1 MANFFDDNEGL
12 KYQLKNPMMQEII
25 RLKERDFKDYGHFDY
40 APKDV
45 EDAMDSY
52 LRVLNIIGEIS
63 GEVLANN
70 AEGVDNQGVR
80 IEDNAI
86 IYADGTKENHKT
98 LTDAGVY
105 GLSLPRQY
113 GGLNFSYVPYVMA
126 AEIVSRGD
134 CGFANI
140 WGLQDCAETIDE
152 FGSQELKD
160 KYLPMINKGYTCSM
174 DLTEPDAGS
183 DLQAVRLKASFD
195 EKNNCWRL
203 NGVKRFITNGDA
215 DIKLVLARSEE
226 GTTDARGLSYF
237 VYDRRDKGV
246 TIRRTENKLGIHG
259 SPTGELVFNNAPAQL
274 VGERKLGLIKYV
286 MSLMNG
292 ARLGVGAQ
300 SVGLSEAAYREALQY
315 AKEREQFG
323 KPIIEFQQVREML
336 GNMRAKT
343 DAIRTLLYET
353 ARSVDMYKLYDS
365 ISKERKLTNEERLTY
380 KKYSRLADI
389 LTPLLKLFASEYAN
403 QNTYDCIQVYGGS
416 GFMKDYP
423 CERMYRDARI
433 LSIYEGT
440 SQLQVVAAIRGVIQG
455 SYVNRLKEYEEVELD
470 PKFKAMNDK
479 LIALRED
486 FEKAF
491 AKAESFGSTSPAF
504 EFLSRRLVEIA
515 GYLVISHLLLI
526 DANNDEQFTSS
537 ATIMLHL
544 ADEKISQRK
553 TYIDNFTEDMID
565 EYKNIT
571 SK

>member
-12 KYQLKNPMMQEII
+12 KYQLKNPMMKEII

-40 APKDV
+40 APKDA

-70 AEGVDNQGVR
+70 AESVDNQGVR

-160 KYLPMINKGYTCSM
+160 KYLPMINQGYTCSM

-315 AKEREQFG
+315 ANEREQFG

-365 ISKERKLTNEERLTY
+365 ISKERKLENEERLIY

-389 LTPLLKLFASEYAN
+389 LTPLLKLFSSEYAN

-455 SYVNRLKEYEEVELD
+455 SYVSRIKEYEEVELD
-470 PKFKAMNDK
+470 SKFKPMNDK

-537 ATIMLHL
+537 AKIMLHL

-571 SK
+571 K